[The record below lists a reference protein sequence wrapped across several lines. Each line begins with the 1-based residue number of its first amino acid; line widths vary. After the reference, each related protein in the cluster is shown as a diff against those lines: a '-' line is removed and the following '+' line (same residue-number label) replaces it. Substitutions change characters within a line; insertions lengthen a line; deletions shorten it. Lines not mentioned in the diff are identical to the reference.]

1 MAFADQFRPAGDL
14 TPILETVLDA
24 VVVISPEGVVTGWNT
39 VAEQTFGWRAADAI
53 GQQLSDLIIPAQH
66 RQAHEDGMARIV
78 GGAPPRVL
86 NRRIEITALTRDRRE
101 FPIELSI
108 TTAMTAA
115 GPVFVGFLRDI
126 TARRRGEEAL
136 ERQAIEARLQFDIAR
151 MAAEADSFE
160 AALEQG
166 LAAICRLTGWP
177 VGHALTVVD
186 GDPPRLQ
193 SLDLWFE
200 EQPGQADA
208 LREATAALDWTGNPG
223 LPGRILVTREPLWV
237 DDTGTSIHFVRRN
250 RGFGGAFGFPL
261 LVEDRVI
268 AVLEFFSRSP
278 VAPNPELLL
287 SVRTLGE
294 QVGRVFERRRRQDR
308 EGLLIAELNHRA
320 KNLLMVVQAVAG
332 QSFREGVVTGE
343 AQEAFMGRLSALAGS
358 HDLLMASDLRR
369 MGLRDIVG
377 RVLETCGVAT
387 ERVVVEGPNVRVPA
401 ARATA
406 IVLAVHEL
414 CTNAHKHG
422 ALSASGGQVSLTW
435 QVLRDAGQ
443 FEFEWR
449 EHGGP
454 PVAPP
459 QSRGFG
465 STLISRVVAGELG
478 GKVESDFLPDG
489 LRVRFTASLP
499 ARR

>member
-1 MAFADQFRPAGDL
+1 MAFADHFRPTGDL
-14 TPILETVLDA
+14 APILETVLDA
-24 VVVISPEGVVTGWNT
+24 VVVISPTGHVTGWNA
-39 VAEQTFGWRAADAI
+39 VAEDVFGWSAAEAM
-53 GQQLSDLIIPAQH
+53 GQQLSLLVIPPQH
-66 RQAHEDGMARIV
+66 RLAHEEGMARIV

-86 NRRIEITALTRDRRE
+86 NRRIEITALARDGRE
-101 FPIELSI
+101 FPVELSI

-136 ERQAIEARLQFDIAR
+136 QRQAIEARLQFDIAR

-186 GDPPRLQ
+186 ADPPFLR

-200 EQPGQADA
+200 EQPGEADA
-208 LREATAALDWTGNPG
+208 LRAATTARDWSENPG
-223 LPGRILVTREPLWV
+223 MPGRILATREPLWV

-250 RGFGGAFGFPL
+250 QGFGGAFGFPL

-268 AVLEFFSRSP
+268 AVLEFFARSP
-278 VAPNPELLL
+278 APPDPELLL

-308 EGLLIAELNHRA
+308 EKLLIAELNHRA
-320 KNLLMVVQAVAG
+320 KNLLMVVQAIARTT
-332 QSFREGVVTGE
+332 FREGAVSSE
-343 AQEAFMGRLSALAGS
+343 AQEAFVGRLGALAGS

-387 ERVVVEGPNVRVPA
+387 GRVEMEGPNVRVPA
-401 ARATA
+401 PRATA

-422 ALSASGGQVSLTW
+422 ALSAPGGQVSLTW
-435 QVLRDAGQ
+435 QVLREAGR

-454 PVAPP
+454 PVTPP
-459 QSRGFG
+459 RHRGFG
-465 STLISRVVAGELG
+465 STLLSRIVAGELD
-478 GKVESDFLPDG
+478 GKVESEFLPEG
-489 LRVRFTASLP
+489 LRVRFTAALP